1 MVVFGVAAG
10 GIWYALLD
18 ILILLGAAMVLGAVA
33 ERLHQNAIVG
43 YLLAGMFVGPH
54 ALGWVTSQED
64 IFGMA
69 EMGVAL
75 LLFAIGLEFSP
86 PRLLSLGRLPLI
98 AGPVQVLLTMVA
110 AAAAS
115 LAMGLETAAAM
126 VMGALLALSSTA
138 SVLRLLN
145 DRAEIDSPYGR
156 ISLGILLVQ
165 DVAVVPLML
174 IVTVLVRGGTA
185 SAMVWELSVALGSA
199 GLLVGAF
206 YLVFN
211 YVVPRLLRLR
221 TLGRNR
227 DLPILLAVVMALGS
241 AWMAQQLGLSPAL
254 GAFVAGVLLGVSP
267 FAVQIRA
274 DIQPVQTVL
283 VTLFFASVGMFA
295 DANWLVGHL
304 GLVLLLAAAIAGGKA
319 CLTAL
324 IVRACGQPL
333 QFAVASGL
341 CLAQVGEF
349 SFVLAIIARGDQGT
363 PGLLSEDTFRAFVSA
378 TILTLL
384 LTPYFVAFAPRARV
398 WLRHVT
404 RWGRKTPMA
413 AAAGE
418 TEVGWENEPREE
430 AGLILIVGFGP
441 AGQRAVEDLLNAHQ
455 QRLVVVDLNHENVQ
469 LATEYG
475 VAAVIGDATRTEILE
490 HAGLHRAAI
499 VVVAIPSPIAARNLV
514 NVVRQLAPH
523 ATLVVR
529 SRYHI
534 HRWEFVHAG
543 ADVVIDEEDEV
554 GHRLGLEV
562 AQLLG
567 ASSNASPFP

>member
-1 MVVFGVAAG
+1 MVVLGVAG
-10 GIWYALLD
+10 LGVWYSLLD

-33 ERLHQNAIVG
+33 ERLRQNAIVG

-86 PRLLSLGRLPLI
+86 ARLLSLGRLPLI
-98 AGPVQVLLTMVA
+98 AGPLQLLTTMA
-110 AAAAS
+110 AGAAVDLALGLPTAS
-115 LAMGLETAAAM
+115 AV
-126 VMGALLALSSTA
+126 VMGSLLALSSTA
-138 SVLRLLN
+138 CVLRLLN

-156 ISLGILLVQ
+156 TSLGILLVQ
-165 DVAVVPLML
+165 DVAVVPLMFV
-174 IVTVLVRGGTA
+174 VTVLARGGTA
-185 SAMVWELSVALGSA
+185 AVMAWELTVTLLSSA
-199 GLLVGAF
+199 LLVGTF
-206 YLVFN
+206 YVVFN
-211 YVVPRLLRLR
+211 YVAPRLLLLR

-241 AWMAQQLGLSPAL
+241 AWVAQRLGLSPAL

-267 FAVQIRA
+267 FAVQVRA

-283 VTLFFASVGMFA
+283 VTLFFACVGMFA
-295 DANWLVGHL
+295 DAAWLVDHL

-319 CLTAL
+319 CLTAI

-333 QFAVASGL
+333 QLAVASGL

-349 SFVLAIIARGDQGT
+349 SFVLAIIARGDPAM
-363 PGLLSEDTFRAFVSA
+363 PGVLSENTFRAFVSA

-384 LTPYFVAFAPRARV
+384 LTPYLVALAPTSGA
-398 WLRHVT
+398 WLRRAL
-404 RWGRKTPMA
+404 RWLWPTA
-413 AAAGE
+413 AAAAEVQAEQAERPTGE
-418 TEVGWENEPREE
+418 RD
-430 AGLILIVGFGP
+430 LILIVGFGP
-441 AGQRAVEDLLNAHQ
+441 AGQRAVEDLLSVYQ
-455 QRLVVVDLNHENVQ
+455 ERMVVVDLNHENVQ
-469 LATEYG
+469 LARQYG
-475 VAAVIGDATRTEILE
+475 VAAVIGDATQTEILE
-490 HAGLHRAAI
+490 HAGLYRAGI
-499 VVVAIPSPIAARNLV
+499 VVVAIPSPVAARNLV

-523 ATLVVR
+523 AMLVVR

-534 HRWEFVHAG
+534 HRWAFVQAG

-567 ASSNASPFP
+567 ASPNEPPLP